1 MYKAS
6 ANVMLPTSII
16 GSLPR
21 PSWYTAVLGNKSF
34 LEAMVNSR
42 YREQY
47 EDAVSCFLRAQEIAG
62 LDIVTDG
69 DAHYD
74 EEVGGMSWQSYPL
87 THMAGFSAAP
97 EPAVYNVGAVAYPRG
112 HILHDFLEARVFP
125 RITGEIGP
133 GNLQYT
139 AMWKAAQR
147 MTKRPVKF
155 GTILP
160 ELLAASVADDH
171 YKDPIERTW
180 AFSNAINQ
188 ELNELADAGCPVIQ
202 MEEPQIHMVPVRGK
216 AFGKLD
222 VDDLVKI
229 FNNTVKGLR
238 DKTEVWCHTC
248 WGNPSQQRIFVD
260 VQSYQPT
267 LEALNKVDADAL
279 TFETCSSGTGDL
291 KAIGEVI
298 KDKKIVIG
306 VIDHHTLADRAARR
320 GRGADPRGA
329 EAHPAG
335 AADHLVG
342 LRHGARGHGPAP
354 RHLQDGVDGARHQHR
369 AQGAGAAGGRMPRG
383 GCALFAD
390 ADEELNS
397 DLMLRSARSA
407 ASRSMAKRRSSA
419 ILRDARCAGSSG

>member
-1 MYKAS
+1 MFKAS

-21 PSWYTAVLGNKSF
+21 PSWYTAALGGKSF

-47 EDAVSCFLRAQEIAG
+47 EDAVSSFLRAQEVAG
-62 LDIVTDG
+62 LDICTDG

-87 THMAGFSAAP
+87 THMAGFSAQP

-125 RITGEIGP
+125 QVVDAIGR
-133 GNLQYT
+133 GDLQYT
-139 AMWKAAQR
+139 AMWKVAQR
-147 MTKRPVKF
+147 MTKRPVKW

-160 ELLAASVADDH
+160 ELLAASVVDTY
-171 YKDPIERTW
+171 YKDPVERTM
-180 AFSNAINQ
+180 AFSNALNE

-222 VDDLVKI
+222 VDDLVGI

-238 DKTEVWCHTC
+238 AKTEVWCHTC
-248 WGNPSQQRIFVD
+248 WGNPSQQRIFKD

-267 LEALNKVDADAL
+267 LAALDKLDCDAI
-279 TFETCSSGTGDL
+279 TFETCSSGPGDL

-298 KDKKIVIG
+298 KSKKIVIG
-306 VIDHHTLADRAARR
+306 VIDHHTLQVERPDDIAALIRTALKHIPPERLIISSDCGMGREGMGRR
-320 GRGADPRGA
+320 HASYKMVAMVLGTNIVRKELGLPEA
-329 EAHPAG
+329 ECL
-335 AADHLVG
+335 AAD
-342 LRHGARGHGPAP
+342 
-354 RHLQDGVDGARHQHR
+354 
-369 AQGAGAAGGRMPRG
+369 
-383 GCALFAD
+383 
-390 ADEELNS
+390 
-397 DLMLRSARSA
+397 
-407 ASRSMAKRRSSA
+407 SRYSLTVTKS
-419 ILRDARCAGSSG
+419 

>member
-6 ANVMLPTSII
+6 ADVVLPTSII

-21 PSWYTAVLGNKSF
+21 PSWYNAVLGSRSF
-34 LEAMVNSR
+34 LAAMSDSR

-62 LDIVTDG
+62 LDICTDG

-74 EEVGGMSWQSYPL
+74 EQVAGMSWQSYPL
-87 THMAGFSAAP
+87 THMDGFAEVPQPTA
-97 EPAVYNVGAVAYPRG
+97 YKIGAVAYPRG

-125 RITGEIGP
+125 KIVGP
-133 GNLQYT
+133 VGRGRLQYT

-147 MTKRPVKF
+147 MTGRPVKF

-160 ELLAASVADDH
+160 ELLAASVEDAY

-180 AFSNAINQ
+180 ALSNA
-188 ELNELADAGCPVIQ
+188 LNEELDDLASAGCPVIQ

-238 DKTEVWCHTC
+238 GKTEVWCHTC
-248 WGNPSQQRIFVD
+248 WGNPSQQRIFQE

-267 LEALNKVDADAL
+267 LEALNRVDADAV
-279 TFETCSSGTGDL
+279 TFETCSSGPGDL
-291 KAIGEVI
+291 

-306 VIDHHTLADRAARR
+306 VIDHHTLQVERPDQIAALIREALKHIPPERLIISSDCGMGREGMGRR
-320 GRGADPRGA
+320 HATYKMVAMVLGTNMVRRELGLPEA
-329 EAHPAG
+329 ECL
-335 AADHLVG
+335 AAD
-342 LRHGARGHGPAP
+342 ARYS
-354 RHLQDGVDGARHQHR
+354 LTQ
-369 AQGAGAAGGRMPRG
+369 
-383 GCALFAD
+383 
-390 ADEELNS
+390 
-397 DLMLRSARSA
+397 SA
-407 ASRSMAKRRSSA
+407 
-419 ILRDARCAGSSG
+419 

>member
-1 MYKAS
+1 MYNAS

-21 PSWYTAVLGNKSF
+21 PSWYTAVLGNRSF

-47 EDAVSCFLRAQEIAG
+47 EDAVSCFLRAQETAG

-74 EEVGGMSWQSYPL
+74 EEVCGMSWQSYPL
-87 THMAGFSAAP
+87 THMSGFAATA
-97 EPAVYNVGAVAYPRG
+97 EPAVYNVGAAAYPRG
-112 HILHDFLEARVFP
+112 HILHDSLEARVFP
-125 RITGEIGP
+125 RVTGGIGP
-133 GNLQYT
+133 GTLQYT

-147 MTKRPVKF
+147 MTDRPVKF

-160 ELLAASVADDH
+160 ELLAASVADDY

-188 ELNELADAGCPVIQ
+188 ELTELADAGCPVIQ

-222 VDDLVKI
+222 VDDLVEI

-238 DKTEVWCHTC
+238 SKTEVWCHTC
-248 WGNPSQQRIFVD
+248 WGNPSQQRIFED

-267 LEALNKVDADAL
+267 LPALNEVDADAL

-291 KAIGEVI
+291 EAIGKTIE
-298 KDKKIVIG
+298 DKKIVIG
-306 VIDHHTLADRAARR
+306 VIDHHTLQIERPDQVAALIREALRHIPPERLIISSDCGMGREGMGRR
-320 GRGADPRGA
+320 HAGYKMVSMVLGTNIVRKELGLPEA
-329 EAHPAG
+329 ECL
-335 AADHLVG
+335 AADDRYSLT
-342 LRHGARGHGPAP
+342 LTA
-354 RHLQDGVDGARHQHR
+354 
-369 AQGAGAAGGRMPRG
+369 
-383 GCALFAD
+383 
-390 ADEELNS
+390 
-397 DLMLRSARSA
+397 
-407 ASRSMAKRRSSA
+407 
-419 ILRDARCAGSSG
+419 

>member
-6 ANVMLPTSII
+6 AGITLPTSII

-21 PSWYTAVLGNKSF
+21 PAWYNAVLGTKSF

-47 EDAVSCFLRAQEIAG
+47 EDAVSCFLRAQETAG

-87 THMAGFSAAP
+87 THMDGFAELA
-97 EPAVYNVGAVAYPRG
+97 EPTVYKIGAVAYPRG

-125 RITGEIGP
+125 RIVGP
-133 GNLQYT
+133 VGRGRLQYT
-139 AMWKAAQR
+139 AMWKTAQR

-160 ELLAASVADDH
+160 ELIAASVEDDH
-171 YKDPIERTW
+171 YKDPVERTW
-180 AFSNAINQ
+180 AISNALNA
-188 ELNELADAGCPVIQ
+188 ELTELAAAGCPVIQ
-202 MEEPQIHMVPVRGK
+202 MEEPQIHMVPARGK
-216 AFGKLD
+216 TFGKLD

-238 DKTEVWCHTC
+238 AKTEVWCHTC
-248 WGNPSQQRIFVD
+248 WGNPSQQRIFRD

-267 LEALNKVDADAL
+267 LEALNGVDADAL

-298 KDKKIVIG
+298 KDKKVVIG
-306 VIDHHTLADRAARR
+306 VIDHHTLQVERPDQIAAIIREALKHIPPERLVVSSDCGMGREGMGRR
-320 GRGADPRGA
+320 HAAYKMVAMVLGTNLVRRELGLPEA
-329 EAHPAG
+329 ECL
-335 AADHLVG
+335 AAEQRFSLTKSV
-342 LRHGARGHGPAP
+342 
-354 RHLQDGVDGARHQHR
+354 
-369 AQGAGAAGGRMPRG
+369 
-383 GCALFAD
+383 
-390 ADEELNS
+390 
-397 DLMLRSARSA
+397 
-407 ASRSMAKRRSSA
+407 
-419 ILRDARCAGSSG
+419 